1 MGCVRLVAEAGGVP
15 WSDPL
20 LPVRVQV
27 FVFVFVFVFDPLV
40 PVRVQGGGE
49 PAE

>member
-27 FVFVFVFVFDPLV
+27 FVFVFDPLV